1 MQNKNYLGI
10 DTSNY
15 KTSVAIVDETGALI
29 FEKSKLLA
37 VDKGD
42 KGLRQSLAFF
52 KHSNILPDFF
62 KEAFEKVDPA
72 SIKGIAYS
80 SRPRR
85 VEGSYM
91 PVFLAGENIAKSL
104 SYALGV
110 PIMQFSHQ
118 EGHIKSALSSSDCPD
133 IDKFLCFHLS
143 GGTSEFLLCE
153 KICDGYKTEIVGGS
167 LDISIGQLLDRVGVK
182 AGFQFPAGSYLDD
195 LAFKELC
202 SEDGSARIFEDKNSD
217 NKKNE
222 NKKSYNKKFKSK
234 VKLNDGY
241 FNLSGIETAYLRRLD
256 KGDSI
261 DDIAGELFLEIEALL
276 LKASAELS
284 DKYDIKDVLWVGG
297 VASSN
302 TIRERIKGIEE
313 DEEFNGNNGLEA
325 PHIIFGDKGLS
336 GDNAVGIAR
345 LGLDFFVNNRTNE
358 TK

>member
-118 EGHIKSALSSSDCPD
+118 EGHIKSALSSSDYPD

-153 KICDGYKTEIVGGS
+153 KISDGYKTEIVGGS

-182 AGFQFPAGSYLDD
+182 AGFQFPAGSYLDE
-195 LAFKELC
+195 LAFKKLC
-202 SEDGSARIFEDKNSD
+202 LDT
-217 NKKNE
+217 KK
-222 NKKSYNKKFKSK
+222 YKSK

-256 KGDSI
+256 KGDPI
-261 DDIAGELFLEIEALL
+261 DEIAGELFLEIEALL

-302 TIRERIKGIEE
+302 TIRERIEGIETT
-313 DEEFNGNNGLEA
+313 EEFNGNNGLKV
-325 PHIIFGDKGLS
+325 PHIIFGDKDLS

-345 LGLDFFVNNRTNE
+345 LGLDFFENNIANE
-358 TK
+358 IK

>member
-72 SIKGIAYS
+72 SIMGIAYS

-104 SYALGV
+104 SYALDV

-153 KICDGYKTEIVGGS
+153 KISDGYKTEIVGGS

-182 AGFQFPAGSYLDD
+182 AGFMFPAGSYLDE
-195 LAFKELC
+195 LAFKKLC
-202 SEDGSARIFEDKNSD
+202 SEDGKAEITADKKCEQNGCD
-217 NKKNE
+217 AEFDTKK
-222 NKKSYNKKFKSK
+222 YKSK
-234 VKLNDGY
+234 IKLNDGY

-256 KGDSI
+256 KGDPI
-261 DDIAGELFLEIEALL
+261 DEIAGELFLEIEALL
-276 LKASAELS
+276 LKSSAELS

-302 TIRERIKGIEE
+302 TIRERIKETE
-313 DEEFNGNNGLEA
+313 TTEEFNRNNGLKV
-325 PHIIFGDKGLS
+325 PHIILGDKGLS

-345 LGLDFFVNNRTNE
+345 LGLDFFENNIANE
-358 TK
+358 IK

>member
-110 PIMQFSHQ
+110 PIVQFSHQ
-118 EGHIKSALSSSDCPD
+118 EGHIKSALSSSDYPD

-153 KICDGYKTEIVGGS
+153 RISDGYKTEIVGGS

-182 AGFQFPAGSYLDD
+182 AGFQFPAGSYLDE
-195 LAFKELC
+195 LAFKKLC
-202 SEDGSARIFEDKNSD
+202 LDT
-217 NKKNE
+217 KK
-222 NKKSYNKKFKSK
+222 YKSK

-256 KGDSI
+256 KGDPI
-261 DDIAGELFLEIEALL
+261 DDIAEELFLEIEALL

-302 TIRERIKGIEE
+302 TIRERIEGIETTE
-313 DEEFNGNNGLEA
+313 GFNGNKGLKV
-325 PHIIFGDKGLS
+325 PHIILGDKGLS

-345 LGLDFFVNNRTNE
+345 LGLDFFENNIANE
-358 TK
+358 IK

>member
-118 EGHIKSALSSSDCPD
+118 EGHIKSALSSSDYPD
-133 IDKFLCFHLS
+133 IYKFLCFHLS

-182 AGFQFPAGSYLDD
+182 AGFQFPAGSYLDE
-195 LAFKELC
+195 LAFKKLC
-202 SEDGSARIFEDKNSD
+202 SEDGKAEITADKNCEQNGCD
-217 NKKNE
+217 TE
-222 NKKSYNKKFKSK
+222 FDTKKFRSK
-234 VKLNDGY
+234 IKLNDGY

-256 KGDSI
+256 KGDPI
-261 DDIAGELFLEIEALL
+261 DEIAGELFLEIEALL
-276 LKASAELS
+276 LKSSAELS

-302 TIRERIKGIEE
+302 TIRERIKETE
-313 DEEFNGNNGLEA
+313 TTEEFGGNNGLKV
-325 PHIIFGDKGLS
+325 PHIIFGDKDLS

-345 LGLDFFVNNRTNE
+345 LGLDFFENNIANE
-358 TK
+358 IK

>member
-1 MQNKNYLGI
+1 MPNKNYLGI

-15 KTSVAIVDETGALI
+15 KTSVAIVDEAGEII

-52 KHSNILPDFF
+52 KHSNILPDFL
-62 KEAFEKVDPA
+62 KEAFAEVEPL

-91 PVFLAGENIAKSL
+91 PVFLAGENMAKSL
-104 SYALGV
+104 SYALKV
-110 PIMQFSHQ
+110 PLMQVSHQ
-118 EGHIKSALSSSDCPD
+118 EGHIKAALSSSDCPD
-133 IDKFLCFHLS
+133 IDKFLSFHLS

-153 KICDGYKTEIVGGS
+153 KIADGYKTEIVGGS
-167 LDISIGQLLDRVGVK
+167 LDISIGQLLDRIGVK
-182 AGFQFPAGSYLDD
+182 AGYDFPSGSYLDE
-195 LAFKELC
+195 LAYRKLC
-202 SEDGSARIFEDKNSD
+202 STSSKKESNS
-217 NKKNE
+217 
-222 NKKSYNKKFKSK
+222 KSK
-234 VKLNDGY
+234 IKLNDGY

-261 DDIAGELFLEIEALL
+261 EDIASELFCEIESLL
-276 LKASAELS
+276 LKASMELS

-302 TIRERIKGIEE
+302 TIRERIKGI
-313 DEEFNGNNGLEA
+313 DT
-325 PHIIFGDKGLS
+325 PHIIFGDKSLS
-336 GDNAVGIAR
+336 GDNAVGVAR
-345 LGLDFFVNNRTNE
+345 LGLEFLRE
-358 TK
+358 

>member
-62 KEAFEKVDPA
+62 KEAFEKVEPS

-104 SYALGV
+104 SYALCV
-110 PIMQFSHQ
+110 PIVQFSHQ
-118 EGHIKSALSSSDCPD
+118 EGHIKSALSSSDYPD

-153 KICDGYKTEIVGGS
+153 KISDGYKTEIVGGS

-182 AGFQFPAGSYLDD
+182 AGFMFPAGSYLDE
-195 LAFKELC
+195 LAFKKLC
-202 SEDGSARIFEDKNSD
+202 SEDGKAEITADKNCEQNGCD
-217 NKKNE
+217 TE
-222 NKKSYNKKFKSK
+222 FDTKKFKSK
-234 VKLNDGY
+234 IKLSDGY

-256 KGDSI
+256 KGDTI
-261 DDIAGELFLEIEALL
+261 EDIAEELFLEIEALL

-302 TIRERIKGIEE
+302 TIRERIKETE
-313 DEEFNGNNGLEA
+313 TTEEFNGNNGLKV
-325 PHIIFGDKGLS
+325 PHIILGDKGLS

-345 LGLDFFVNNRTNE
+345 LGLDFFGNNKANE
-358 TK
+358 IK